1 MVTWDIQRGGRVVA
15 EKADASRSAQSNNV
29 AARYHRGPMRKRSR
43 CSRARRAT
51 LARRSWSVFT
61 DAGVPFPEL
70 VRSCRNNQ
78 VRRTTVGA
86 ILKAGGSLR
95 PSSGP
100 PHHHDLYGLTP
111 QQFDAI
117 LGLPE
122 PNPVQKPD
130 RWKPS

>member
-1 MVTWDIQRGGRVVA
+1 MG
-15 EKADASRSAQSNNV
+15 
-29 AARYHRGPMRKRSR
+29 
-43 CSRARRAT
+43 
-51 LARRSWSVFT
+51 
-61 DAGVPFPEL
+61 AGVPFSEL

-86 ILKAGGSLR
+86 ILNAGGSLR
-95 PSSGP
+95 PSPGP

-117 LGLPE
+117 LSVAE
-122 PNPVQKPD
+122 PNPGPKSD

>member
-1 MVTWDIQRGGRVVA
+1 MPRAFTNWPSDSHEMVHGR
-15 EKADASRSAQSNNV
+15 SLP
-29 AARYHRGPMRKRSR
+29 G
-43 CSRARRAT
+43 
-51 LARRSWSVFT
+51 
-61 DAGVPFPEL
+61 AGIPFAEL

-86 ILKAGGSLR
+86 ILDAGGSLR
-95 PSSGP
+95 PSPGP

-117 LGLPE
+117 LSVAE
-122 PNPVQKPD
+122 PNPVPKLD

>member
-1 MVTWDIQRGGRVVA
+1 MPVDLRDPTTWPPDSIVV
-15 EKADASRSAQSNNV
+15 RCGSAQGV
-29 AARYHRGPMRKRSR
+29 HELAERLSR
-43 CSRARRAT
+43 DGT
-51 LARRSWSVFT
+51 WSVFT

-78 VRRTTVGA
+78 VRRTTVLA